1 MSTMYQSQ
9 WQARED
15 RIELRGLTHRVLRW
29 ESTESRV
36 DLPIVVLL
44 HGFQDCSDT
53 YQFLVDAL
61 PRQWRF
67 IGLDWRGFGGSDWQ
81 HGPYWFADYLA
92 DLDALLE
99 QLSPAEPVRLI
110 GHSMGGNIAGLYAGI
125 RPNRVRYLVSLE
137 GFGLRR
143 AAADTAPQRYREW
156 LDQVRQGPRL
166 SRHESVPHLAA
177 ALLRRNPRLDPAI
190 AAFVANAWIRPDAT
204 DGNPALHFDPWHRL
218 LNPVLYRREEAE
230 ACWRDICA
238 PVLIALGKE
247 SEYRE
252 RLESDG
258 DLARF
263 IQCFRNAEVA
273 DFDGLGHML
282 HHEAPVVVAQRLA
295 SWMQRQDVATDAGFA
310 TLESQS

>member
-1 MSTMYQSQ
+1 M
-9 WQARED
+9 
-15 RIELRGLTHRVLRW
+15 
-29 ESTESRV
+29 
-36 DLPIVVLL
+36 
-44 HGFQDCSDT
+44 
-53 YQFLVDAL
+53 
-61 PRQWRF
+61 
-67 IGLDWRGFGGSDWQ
+67 
-81 HGPYWFADYLA
+81 
-92 DLDALLE
+92 
-99 QLSPAEPVRLI
+99 
-110 GHSMGGNIAGLYAGI
+110 
-125 RPNRVRYLVSLE
+125 
-137 GFGLRR
+137 
-143 AAADTAPQRYREW
+143 
-156 LDQVRQGPRL
+156 
-166 SRHESVPHLAA
+166 PHLAA